1 MYLHM
6 EGLYK
11 QLNSA
16 SNEADRNKLISAINT
31 RGSEDLVDLGTML
44 TGWYKKHRRFC
55 CYSDDKSDSALTR
68 DFRLEPF
75 EIKNYDLAYA
85 IYKPLLRH
93 MYRLAFMES

>member
-31 RGSEDLVDLGTML
+31 RGPEDLVDLGTML
-44 TGWYKKHRRFC
+44 TGWYKNTDGFVVIATTNQTVH
-55 CYSDDKSDSALTR
+55 
-68 DFRLEPF
+68 
-75 EIKNYDLAYA
+75 
-85 IYKPLLRH
+85 
-93 MYRLAFMES
+93 